1 MSDLIQL
8 TPEELQKIW
17 VDIEPHFSK
26 KQKEVIEVLK
36 ARLTSRKDC
45 ALSQFLIGE
54 EVAVSGLGENF
65 KPVTA
70 FLLSKITPMESG
82 INAVQALGKVVDAGN
97 ALGIFALCPP
107 PLAHIEK
114 REPSPFREERMP
126 LLSVAPQMRALLAEH
141 KEFTWQMPKV
151 PYVPEEFID
160 KDGKKKIRKRRR
172 KAGEPLILLQNARA
186 KDAIALG
193 RVLLSGIVHGGLLH
207 FSFLDRLVFMLLNNE
222 PILQSSGGRLY
233 VEFSLAFRQHE
244 DAEFR
249 RWFVDPLTAV
259 LLMDLTQE
267 QVARAV
273 NHQYDK
279 KMPVKDRRDTLTY
292 CIDRFIHHATDSID
306 QPPSIYQLFVATHLD
321 FTTRMPIVL
330 ANYASRDF
338 VSHSLKPNVWRRI
351 NGERVSHVPHLIRQ
365 ANDDETGELP
375 GAIDITGDVIDQ
387 VEIEPRWL
395 SVLRIAFDGTDRDQV
410 KMRITDLLEQKAIGF
425 EDKEAGELFA
435 QFVLWLIAST
445 RDQKLRLALAT
456 IKDYSI
462 SVSKRVGGLLGM
474 NRIDDLDAVGWAAI
488 FEEVL
493 ADANTKG
500 VRTKLV
506 RVLREFLRFLQ
517 EEKKI
522 DTGEAGEVLGP
533 PGGLVPVDANILT
546 EAEYQLVRAQ
556 LVPGSSNSLAEQ
568 LVTPAQKERRTIK
581 CLMFTLAYRCGLRR
595 SEVLMLDLADLLLEH
610 PAEILIRPTSSRT
623 LKTPSATR
631 KIPVYAF
638 LKPEELTDVKEWLA
652 YRKTQEAAGQFS
664 RHLFASKA
672 TNQSHIPED
681 KLLEELHAL
690 MREVTGDISIRFHH
704 LRHSFASHMNTTLM
718 ASHMGKPNP
727 LYALLPKS
735 ETEMAQCVAMR
746 ERLYRNKNMTRRDLW
761 ALATLL
767 GHSGPDVSL
776 EHYIHTFDLGLAW
789 YLDRPDV
796 APKASAVIKASGWE
810 RTTAYR
816 HQGAMRMHGWANHL
830 WEKANQEIHK
840 SNPIVVEGAPKAQ
853 SQTVNIGLTMAGVEN
868 IWGYLYLNQTQSKS
882 AYQLVNQR
890 KEDAPKVER
899 LIHNALYLRSI
910 TLSAKS
916 RTPRHRFMEDPLQL
930 GDDGSPKGWLACPV
944 KPTGKND
951 KNALEKLLTNIVQ
964 VMQLEPEL
972 SLSVLRYFAHNAHPR
987 LSGIHF
993 ENPDEPQHAINCL
1006 RWLKKLG
1013 LTNEELRIESYDFKS
1028 SRSQSLSQWQESLGP
1043 DAPEIKVTKPS
1054 IGRKDW
1060 SPPWLCIT
1068 PIFQGENV
1076 RIKKT
1081 KIRKETPGKFKGPS
1095 PAFRYLMLMAYIAQN

>member
-1 MSDLIQL
+1 MGDLIQL

-17 VDIEPHFSK
+17 VDIEPQFSK
-26 KQKEVIEVLK
+26 KQKEIIEILK
-36 ARLTSRKDC
+36 ARLTSRRDC

-54 EVAVSGLGENF
+54 PVDSDGLGESF

-70 FLLSKITPMESG
+70 FLLKKITPMTSA
-82 INAVQALGKVVDAGN
+82 INAVQALGKVVDTVN
-97 ALGIFALCPP
+97 ALGIYVLCPP
-107 PLAHIEK
+107 QLAHIER
-114 REPSPFREERMP
+114 REPSPFREQRMP
-126 LLSVAPQMRALLAEH
+126 LLSVAPHMRDLLSKH
-141 KEFTWQMPKV
+141 REFTWEMPKV

-193 RVLLSGIVHGGLLH
+193 RALLSSIVHGGLLH
-207 FSFLDRLVFMLLNNE
+207 FSFLDRLVLMLLNNE

-233 VEFSLAFRQHE
+233 VEFSLVFRQHE

-273 NHQYDK
+273 NHQHDK
-279 KMPVKDRRDTLTY
+279 EMPVKDRRDTLTY
-292 CIDRFIHHATDSID
+292 CIDRYIHHATDSID
-306 QPPSIYQLFVATHLD
+306 RPPNIYQLFVATHLD

-330 ANYASRDF
+330 ANYAAREF
-338 VSHSLKPNVWRRI
+338 VSHSLGPNVWRRI
-351 NGERVSHVPHLIRQ
+351 NGEGVAHVPKLVHPAI
-365 ANDDETGELP
+365 DDDVKELP

-387 VEIEPRWL
+387 AEIEPRWL

-410 KMRITDLLEQKAIGF
+410 KARITDLLEQNAIGF
-425 EDKEAGELFA
+425 ENKEAGELFA
-435 QFVLWLIAST
+435 QFILWLMAST
-445 RDQKLRLALAT
+445 RDQKVRLALAT
-456 IKDYSI
+456 IKDYAI

-474 NRIDDLDAVGWAAI
+474 NRIDELDAVGWAAI

-522 DTGEAGEVLGP
+522 DTGDAGEVLGP

-546 EAEYQLVRAQ
+546 EAEYQLVRTQ
-556 LVPGSSNSLAEQ
+556 LMAGASDSIAEQ

-581 CLMFTLAYRCGLRR
+581 RLMFTMAYRCGLRR

-631 KIPVYAF
+631 KIPVYAL
-638 LKPEELTDVKEWLA
+638 LKPQELADLKEWLA
-652 YRKTQEAAGQFS
+652 YRKAQEAISHFS

-672 TNQSHIPED
+672 SNQSHIPED

-690 MREVTGDISIRFHH
+690 MREVTGDNSIRFHH
-704 LRHSFASHMNTTLM
+704 LRHSFASHMNTSLM

-727 LYALLPKS
+727 MYALLPHS
-735 ETEMAQCVAMR
+735 DLEMAQCVSMR
-746 ERLYRNKNMTRRDLW
+746 ESLYRNKNMTRRDLW
-761 ALATLL
+761 AITTLL

-776 EHYIHTFDLGLAW
+776 EHYIHTFDLVLTW
-789 YLDRPDV
+789 YLDQSDIT
-796 APKASAVIKASGWE
+796 PKASAVIEASGWD

-816 HQGAMRMHGWANHL
+816 HQGNMGMHGWVNHL
-830 WEKANQEIHK
+830 WEKANQETHK
-840 SNPIVVEGAPKAQ
+840 PNLIVIKEAPQ
-853 SQTVNIGLTMAGVEN
+853 VQTPNVNISLTVAGIEN
-868 IWGYLYLNQTQSKS
+868 IWSYLFLNQTQSKS

-899 LIHNALYLRSI
+899 LIHNALILRSI
-910 TLSAKS
+910 KLSAKS
-916 RTPRHRFMEDPLQL
+916 QTPRHRFMEDPLQL
-930 GDDGSPKGWLACPV
+930 GNDGSPKGWLACPV
-944 KPTGKND
+944 KIAGEND
-951 KNALEKLLTNIVQ
+951 KNALKKLLTNIVQ
-964 VMQLEPEL
+964 VMQQEPEL

-993 ENPDEPQHAINCL
+993 ENPNEPQDAINCL
-1006 RWLKKLG
+1006 SWLKKLG
-1013 LTNEELRIESYDFKS
+1013 LTNKELRIESYDFKS
-1028 SRSQSLSQWQESLGP
+1028 SPLESMGQWKAALGS
-1043 DAPEIKVTKPS
+1043 DAPNIKVIKPS
-1054 IGRKDW
+1054 IGRSGW

-1068 PIFQGENV
+1068 PIFEGEKI
-1076 RIKKT
+1076 RIKKKDEEGK
-1081 KIRKETPGKFKGPS
+1081 KIFTGPS
-1095 PAFRYLMLMAYIAQN
+1095 TAFRYLMLMAYIAKN

>member
-1 MSDLIQL
+1 MSDLIKI
-8 TPEELQKIW
+8 TSEDLQKIW

-26 KQKEVIEVLK
+26 KQKEIIEVLK

-54 EVAVSGLGENF
+54 PVDISGLGESF

-70 FLLSKITPMESG
+70 FLLSKITPMESA

-126 LLSVAPQMRALLAEH
+126 LLSVAPQMRALLSRH
-141 KEFTWQMPKV
+141 KEFTWQMPKT
-151 PYVPEEFID
+151 PYVPEEFIG

-172 KAGEPLILLQNARA
+172 KVGEPLMLLQNARA
-186 KDAIALG
+186 KDTIALG
-193 RVLLSGIVHGGLLH
+193 RVFLSSIVHGGLLH

-233 VEFSLAFRQHE
+233 IEFSLAFRQHE

-259 LLMDLTQE
+259 LLMNLTQE
-267 QVARAV
+267 QVACAV
-273 NHQYDK
+273 NHRYEK

-306 QPPSIYQLFVATHLD
+306 QPPSIYQLFTATHLD
-321 FTTRMPIVL
+321 FTTRMPIML
-330 ANYASRDF
+330 ANYAAREF
-338 VSHSLKPNVWRRI
+338 VSHSLGPNVWRRI
-351 NGERVSHVPHLIRQ
+351 NGEGVSNMPHRMHHTNEGDVQ
-365 ANDDETGELP
+365 GLP
-375 GAIDITGDVIDQ
+375 GAIDITGDVVDR

-395 SVLRIAFDGTDRDQV
+395 AALRVALDAPDRDQV
-410 KMRITDLLEQKAIGF
+410 KASIADLLRQKAIGF
-425 EDKEAGELFA
+425 EEKEAGELFA
-435 QFVLWLIAST
+435 QFALWLIAST

-522 DTGEAGEVLGP
+522 SAGDAGEILGP

-546 EAEYQLVRAQ
+546 EAEYGLVRAR
-556 LVPGSSNSLAEQ
+556 LMPGPGNSIAEQ
-568 LVTPAQKERRTIK
+568 LVTPAQKERRTIQR
-581 CLMFTLAYRCGLRR
+581 LMFTIAYRCGLRR

-631 KIPVYAF
+631 KIPVFA
-638 LKPEELTDVKEWLA
+638 LLNSVELEDLKEWLA
-652 YRKTQEAAGQFS
+652 YRKAQEATGHFS
-664 RHLFASKA
+664 RHLFACKA

-690 MREVTGDISIRFHH
+690 MREVTGDASIRFHH
-704 LRHSFASHMNTTLM
+704 LRHSFASRINTALM

-727 LYALLPKS
+727 MYPLLPHS
-735 ETEMAQCVAMR
+735 ELELAQCALMR

-761 ALATLL
+761 AIATLL
-767 GHSGPDVSL
+767 GHSGPDISL
-776 EHYIHTFDLGLAW
+776 EHYIHTLDLGLAW
-789 YLDRPDV
+789 YLDQSDI
-796 APKASAVIKASGWE
+796 APKASGVIEASGYE

-816 HQGAMRMHGWANHL
+816 HQGNLGMHGWANHL
-830 WEKANQEIHK
+830 WEKANQEIYK
-840 SNPIVVEGAPKAQ
+840 KNPIAIEDAPKTQ
-853 SQTVNIGLTMAGVEN
+853 SQNINISLTMTGIEN
-868 IWGYLYLNQTQSKS
+868 IWSYLFLNQTQSKS

-890 KEDAPKVER
+890 KEDVPKVER
-899 LIHNALYLRSI
+899 LIRNALFLRGI
-910 TLSAKS
+910 KLSAKS
-916 RTPRHRFMEDPLQL
+916 QTPRHRFMGDPLQL
-930 GDDGSPKGWLACPV
+930 GDDGSPNGWLACPV
-944 KPTGKND
+944 KITGRND
-951 KNALEKLLTNIVQ
+951 KKALEKLLVNIEQ
-964 VMQLEPEL
+964 VMHQEPGL

-993 ENPDEPQHAINCL
+993 VNPDEPQDAINCL

-1013 LTNEELRIESYDFKS
+1013 LTNAELRIESYDFKGAAS
-1028 SRSQSLSQWQESLGP
+1028 GSISQWQKALGP

-1068 PIFQGENV
+1068 PIFQGENI
-1076 RIKKT
+1076 RIKKI
-1081 KIRKETPGKFKGPS
+1081 KKPKEVPGKFKGPS
-1095 PAFRYLMLMAYIAQN
+1095 PAFRYLMLMAYIAKN

>member
-1 MSDLIQL
+1 MSDLIRL
-8 TPEELQKIW
+8 SPDELQKIW
-17 VDIEPHFSK
+17 VDIEPQLST
-26 KQKEVIEVLK
+26 KQKEIIEVLRS
-36 ARLTSRKDC
+36 RLIARKDC
-45 ALSQFLIGE
+45 VLSQFLIGE
-54 EVAVSGLGENF
+54 PVDIGGLGASF

-82 INAVQALGKVVDAGN
+82 INAVQVLGKVVDAGN
-97 ALGIFALCPP
+97 ALGIFTLCPP

-114 REPSPFREERMP
+114 REPSPFRKERMP
-126 LLSVAPQMRALLAEH
+126 LLSIAPQMRDLLSQH
-141 KEFTWQMPKV
+141 KEFTWQMPEV
-151 PYVPEEFID
+151 LDVPEEFID
-160 KDGKKKIRKRRR
+160 PSGVKKNGKRRR
-172 KAGEPLILLQNARA
+172 KNGEPLMILQNPRA

-193 RVLLSGIVHGGLLH
+193 RMLLSSIVHGGLLH
-207 FSFLDRLVFMLLNNE
+207 FSFLDRLIFMLLNNE

-267 QVARAV
+267 QVVCAV
-273 NHQYDK
+273 NHHYHKD
-279 KMPVKDRRDTLTY
+279 MPVKERRTTLNY
-292 CIDRFIHHATDSID
+292 CIDRFINHATDSIA
-306 QPPSIYQLFVATHLD
+306 QTPSIYQLFIGTHLD
-321 FTTRMPIVL
+321 FTTRMPIML
-330 ANYASRDF
+330 ANYAARDF
-338 VSHSLKPNVWRRI
+338 VSHSLKPNVWQRI
-351 NGERVSHVPHLIRQ
+351 NGETVPPEPLAQ
-365 ANDDETGELP
+365 SSLDSDDAGDLS

-387 VEIEPRWL
+387 GQIEPRWL
-395 SVLRIAFDGTDRDQV
+395 SVIRAAFEGTDRDQV
-410 KMRITDLLEQKAIGF
+410 KVRIRQLLEQKAIGF

-435 QFVLWLIAST
+435 QFILWLMAST
-445 RDQKLRLALAT
+445 KDQKLRLALAT

-462 SVSKRVGGLLGM
+462 SVGKRVGGLLGM
-474 NRIDDLDAVGWAAI
+474 NRIDDLDAVGWGAM

-522 DTGEAGEVLGP
+522 DAGEAGEILGP
-533 PGGLVPVDANILT
+533 PGGLVPVDANIVT
-546 EAEYQLVRAQ
+546 EAEYQLVRTK
-556 LVPGSSNSLAEQ
+556 LSPGPVDLMAEQ
-568 LVTPAQKERRTIK
+568 LVTPAQNERRTIK
-581 CLMFTLAYRCGLRR
+581 RLMFTIAYRCGLRR
-595 SEVLMLDLADLLLEH
+595 SEVLMLDRVDLLLEH

-631 KIPVYAF
+631 KIPVYA
-638 LKPEELTDVKEWLA
+638 LLTPEELIDLKEWLA
-652 YRKTQEAAGQFS
+652 HRKTQEAKGPFS
-664 RHLFASKA
+664 GHIFASKA
-672 TNQSHIPED
+672 SNQSHIPED

-690 MREVTGDISIRFHH
+690 MREVTKDGAIRFHH

-718 ASHMGKPNP
+718 SSHMGQPNP
-727 LYALLPKS
+727 MYALLPHS
-735 ETEMAQCVAMR
+735 ESEVARCVAMR
-746 ERLYRNKNMTRRDLW
+746 ERLYRNANMTRRDLW
-761 ALATLL
+761 AIATLL

-789 YLDRPDV
+789 HLDDPEI
-796 APKASAVIKASGWE
+796 APNASSVIEASGRN

-816 HQGAMRMHGWANHL
+816 HKGAMGMHGWANHL

-840 SNPIVVEGAPKAQ
+840 PNPIAIEEAPKAQ
-853 SQTVNIGLTMAGVEN
+853 SQNVNISLTVAGIEN
-868 IWGYLYLNQTQSKS
+868 IWSYLYLNQTQSKS

-890 KEDAPKVER
+890 KEDVPKVDR

-910 TLSAKS
+910 KLSAKS
-916 RTPRHRFMEDPLQL
+916 QTPRHRFMEDPLQL
-930 GDDGSPKGWLACPV
+930 DKDGSPKGWLGCPV

-951 KNALEKLLTNIVQ
+951 QKALKKLLTNLED
-964 VMQLEPEL
+964 VMQQEPEL
-972 SLSVLRYFAHNAHPR
+972 SLSVLGYFAQNAHPR

-993 ENPDEPQHAINCL
+993 ENPDEPQDAINCL
-1006 RWLKKLG
+1006 YWLKKLG

-1043 DAPEIKVTKPS
+1043 DAPEIKVIKPS

-1081 KIRKETPGKFKGPS
+1081 KNPKEVPGKFKGPS
-1095 PAFRYLMLMAYIAQN
+1095 SAFRYLMLMSFIAKN